1 MDLTPTEGRS
11 DDTGPGRGRIMK
23 GAQRWAPWLFLAP
36 AAIYFFAL
44 VIYPVFGSF
53 WVSFHDWDGTTFE
66 CSDGR
71 QLLDLAEDETCRRVP
86 LMTWVGL
93 DNYARFFEKTPR
105 DFERITGYWGG
116 VLAGESPRWPR
127 LSVETKVLLNNIK
140 WLILFPLAIP
150 IGLGFALFLNQS
162 SLWIRATKS
171 MFFFPFVLSPAVI
184 GFVFQYFYDPGKGPL
199 TWLYDLFG
207 WNAGIIGDQTL
218 ATYGIIAAGWYP
230 QIAYCMIIYLAGLT
244 AIEPE
249 QIEAAR
255 LDGARGTKLL
265 RRIILPQ
272 LWPATFVALVVTV
285 IGALRSFDLVQVMTI
300 GGPGRGSSDVLARYM
315 YQKTLFDQDYGYG
328 ATLAVILFLIM
339 MVFIAIFIK
348 QMVSQSGET

>member
-1 MDLTPTEGRS
+1 MNRQY
-11 DDTGPGRGRIMK
+11 RY
-23 GAQRWAPWLFLAP
+23 APWLFLAP
-36 AAIYFFAL
+36 AALYFFVL
-44 VIYPVFGSF
+44 VIYPIFGSF
-53 WVSFHDWDGTTFE
+53 WVSFHDWNGTTFE

-71 QLLDLAEDETCRRVP
+71 SLKELAEDETCRRIP

-93 DNYARFFEKTPR
+93 ENYERFFDKTPR
-105 DFERITGYWGG
+105 DIERIGTYWSG
-116 VLAGESPRWPR
+116 VFAGESPRWPR
-127 LSVETKVLLNNIK
+127 LSVETKVVLNNIK
-140 WLILFPLAIP
+140 WLILFPVAIP
-150 IGLGFALFLNQS
+150 IGLAFALFLNQS
-162 SLWIRATKS
+162 PTWVRMTKS

-184 GFVFQYFYDPGKGPL
+184 GFVFQYFYDPRGPL
-199 TWLYDLFG
+199 EAIYGLLG
-207 WNAGIIGDQTL
+207 WSSGVIGDQGR
-218 ATYGIIAAGWYP
+218 ATYGIIVAGWYP

-255 LDGARGTKLL
+255 LDGAKGWKLL

-272 LWPATFVALVVTV
+272 LWPATFIALVVTM

-339 MVFIAIFIK
+339 MVFIVVFIR
-348 QMVSQSGET
+348 QMIRDGEGN

>member
-1 MDLTPTEGRS
+1 MSRS
-11 DDTGPGRGRIMK
+11 YRY
-23 GAQRWAPWLFLAP
+23 APWLFLAP
-36 AAIYFFAL
+36 AAIYFFVL
-44 VIYPVFGSF
+44 VVYPIFGSF
-53 WVSFHDWDGTTFE
+53 WVSFHDWDGTTFG

-71 QLLDLAEDETCRRVP
+71 SLKVLEPGESCRRVP
-86 LMTWVGL
+86 VMEWIGL
-93 DNYARFFEKTPR
+93 KHYERFVEKTPR
-105 DFERITGYWGG
+105 DVGRITDYWSG
-116 VLAGESPRWPR
+116 VFAGEEPRWPR
-127 LSVETKVLLNNIK
+127 LAVETKIVLNNIK
-140 WLILFPLAIP
+140 WIILFPLAIP
-150 IGLGFALFLNQS
+150 IGLAFALFLNQS

-184 GFVFQYFYDPGKGPL
+184 GFVFQYFYDPKGPL
-199 TWLYDLFG
+199 SGIYGVLG
-207 WNAGIIGDQTL
+207 WDAGIIGDQTL

-249 QIEAAR
+249 QIVAAR
-255 LDGARGTKLL
+255 LDGAKRWKLL
-265 RRIILPQ
+265 KRIILPQ
-272 LWPATFVALVVTV
+272 LWPATFVALVVTM

-339 MVFIAIFIK
+339 LVFIAVFIRQMIK
-348 QMVSQSGET
+348 QDVEG

>member
-1 MDLTPTEGRS
+1 MNT
-11 DDTGPGRGRIMK
+11 RGVRL
-23 GAQRWAPWLFLAP
+23 APWLFLAP
-36 AAIYFFAL
+36 AAIYFFML
-44 VIYPVFGSF
+44 VIYPIFGSF
-53 WVSFHDWDGTTFE
+53 WVSFHAWDGTTFQ

-71 QLLDLAEDETCRRVP
+71 ALVELAEDETCRREP
-86 LMTWVGL
+86 LMTWVGWE
-93 DNYARFFEKTPR
+93 NYERFFAKTPR
-105 DFERITGYWGG
+105 DISRIGNYWAETLTG
-116 VLAGESPRWPR
+116 GEVRWPR
-127 LSVETKVLLNNIK
+127 LSVETKVVLNNIK

-150 IGLGFALFLNQS
+150 IGLAFALFLNQS
-162 SLWIRATKS
+162 SIWIRLTKS

-184 GFVFQYFYDPGKGPL
+184 GFVFQYFYDPLGPL
-199 TWLYDLFG
+199 AGFYEVMG
-207 WNAGIIGDQTL
+207 WNAGIIGDQNK

-255 LDGARGTKLL
+255 LDGARGWKLL
-265 RRIILPQ
+265 RRVILPQ

-339 MVFIAIFIK
+339 SVFIAAFIR
-348 QMVSQSGET
+348 QMVRQDVES

>member
-1 MDLTPTEGRS
+1 MSRAYRL
-11 DDTGPGRGRIMK
+11 
-23 GAQRWAPWLFLAP
+23 APWLFLAP
-36 AAIYFFAL
+36 AAIYFFSL
-44 VIYPVFGSF
+44 VIYPIFGSF
-53 WVSFHDWDGTTFE
+53 WVSFHDWDGTTFQ

-71 QLLDLAEDETCRRVP
+71 TLQELAEDESCRRVP

-93 DNYARFFEKTPR
+93 ENYERFFDKTPR
-105 DFERITGYWGG
+105 DAGRIAEYWSG
-116 VLAGESPRWPR
+116 VFAGESPRWPR
-127 LSVETKVLLNNIK
+127 LSVETKVVLNNIK
-140 WLILFPLAIP
+140 WLVLFPLAIP
-150 IGLGFALFLNQS
+150 IGLAFALFLNQTS
-162 SLWIRATKS
+162 VWIRATKS

-184 GFVFQYFYDPGKGPL
+184 GFVFQYFYDPSGPL
-199 TWLYDLFG
+199 EGIYDLLG
-207 WNAGIIGDQTL
+207 WDSGVIGDQTR
-218 ATYGIIAAGWYP
+218 ATYGIIVAGWYP

-255 LDGARGTKLL
+255 LDGARRWKLL

-272 LWPATFVALVVTV
+272 LWPATFVALVVTT

-339 MVFIAIFIK
+339 LVFIAVFIR
-348 QMVSQSGET
+348 QMVQQED

>member
-1 MDLTPTEGRS
+1 MSRS
-11 DDTGPGRGRIMK
+11 LRY
-23 GAQRWAPWLFLAP
+23 APWLFLAP
-36 AAIYFFAL
+36 AAIYFFIL
-44 VIYPVFGSF
+44 VIYPIFGSF

-71 QLLDLAEDETCRRVP
+71 SLKELAEGEKCRRVP
-86 LMTWVGL
+86 LMTWVGWE
-93 DNYARFFEKTPR
+93 NYERFFDKTPR
-105 DFERITGYWGG
+105 DMGRIRDYWSG
-116 VLAGESPRWPR
+116 VFAGESPRWPR
-127 LSVETKVLLNNIK
+127 LSVETKVVLNNIK
-140 WLILFPLAIP
+140 WIILFPLAIP
-150 IGLGFALFLNQS
+150 IGLAFALFLNQTS
-162 SLWIRATKS
+162 VWIRMTKS

-184 GFVFQYFYDPGKGPL
+184 GFVFQYFYDPSGPL
-199 TWLYDLFG
+199 SGFYDTVG
-207 WNAGIIGDQTL
+207 WDAGVIGDQHK
-218 ATYGIIAAGWYP
+218 ATYGIIVAGWYP

-255 LDGARGTKLL
+255 LDGAKGLKLL

-272 LWPATFVALVVTV
+272 LWPATFVALVVTM

-339 MVFIAIFIK
+339 LVFIAVFIR
-348 QMVSQSGET
+348 QMVKQEH

>member
-1 MDLTPTEGRS
+1 MSRS
-11 DDTGPGRGRIMK
+11 YRY
-23 GAQRWAPWLFLAP
+23 APWLFLAP
-36 AAIYFFAL
+36 AAIYFFVL
-44 VIYPVFGSF
+44 VIYPIFGSF
-53 WVSFHDWDGTTFE
+53 WVSFHDWNGTTFQ

-71 QLLDLAEDETCRRVP
+71 TLQELEEGEKCRRIP
-86 LMTWVGL
+86 KMEWVGWE
-93 DNYARFFEKTPR
+93 NYVRFFDKTPR
-105 DFERITGYWGG
+105 DIGRISEYWGD
-116 VLAGESPRWPR
+116 VFAGEEPRWPR
-127 LSVETKVLLNNIK
+127 LAVETKIVLNNIK
-140 WLILFPLAIP
+140 WIVLFPLAIP
-150 IGLGFALFLNQS
+150 IGLAFALFLNQS
-162 SLWIRATKS
+162 SIWIRATKS

-184 GFVFQYFYDPGKGPL
+184 GFVFQYFYDPKGPL
-199 TWLYDLFG
+199 SGIYDVLG
-207 WNAGIIGDQTL
+207 WDAGIIGDQTL

-255 LDGARGTKLL
+255 LDGAKRWKLL

-272 LWPATFVALVVTV
+272 LWPATFVALVVTM

-339 MVFIAIFIK
+339 LVFIAVFIR
-348 QMVSQSGET
+348 QMVKQDVEG